1 MGLVCLA
8 SLRSVWLPGSFL
20 LLPVSVLRFFFLLKI
35 YLLIFYWVFILC
47 FIYLFLPMLGLR
59 RCVWAFFSCGE
70 REPPSSWGAWASP
83 CGGFSGC
90 GARALGTRA
99 QRLRLP
105 GSRHMG
111 FSGCGSQ
118 APGRGLISCVHG
130 LRFPAACG
138 TFLDQRLNP
147 CPLHLQAGSLPLS
160 HRGSPSLF
168 LEQLNMRPAVWLQHT
183 PSICPPARRCLGAL
197 LFSCC

>member
-70 REPPSSWGAWASP
+70 REPPSSWGARASP

-99 QRLRLP
+99 QQLRLP

-118 APGRGLISCVHG
+118 APGRGLSGCG
-130 LRFPAACG
+130 SQAPGTRASAAAAP
-138 TFLDQRLNP
+138 RL
-147 CPLHLQAGSLPLS
+147 QGAGSVVACTGFVSLL
-160 HRGSPSLF
+160 HVGPS
-168 LEQLNMRPAVWLQHT
+168 WT
-183 PSICPPARRCLGAL
+183 KD
-197 LFSCC
+197 